1 MDFGQQNGNNPP
13 DPGRAERGRTKL
25 WTPLLVASVN
35 LHVAE
40 ARAET
45 QVADSLVS
53 LQLVN
58 GLRVRVASVTAQDVH
73 RVANTYL
80 TPDHY
85 DVALA
90 GPSHLAT
97 PLHSRGALQTYA
109 VHLCKWIDVLIT
121 LRLRP

>member
-1 MDFGQQNGNNPP
+1 M
-13 DPGRAERGRTKL
+13 
-25 WTPLLVASVN
+25 WTALLVASVN
-35 LHVAE
+35 VQVAE

-45 QVADSLVS
+45 QV
-53 LQLVN
+53 
-58 GLRVRVASVTAQDVH
+58 AQDVH

-109 VHLCKWIDVLIT
+109 VHLRK
-121 LRLRP
+121 